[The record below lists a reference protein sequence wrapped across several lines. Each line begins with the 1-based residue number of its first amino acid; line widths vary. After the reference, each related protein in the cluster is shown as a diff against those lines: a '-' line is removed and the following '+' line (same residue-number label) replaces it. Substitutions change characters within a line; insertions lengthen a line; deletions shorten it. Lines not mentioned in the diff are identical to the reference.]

1 MVIRLLLVQDMEHDI
16 HQSQI
21 DIGSGKQAVRGSVQI
36 NDFLQTV
43 VQDRIRF
50 LMVVCLKMKVYRMH
64 HADGIDSA
72 VIQNDIGKG
81 FRSEVNLLEFTV
93 TVFFQDKKECT
104 TLGRIMIKISGI
116 ACDGFC
122 ADIHIAE
129 AGENPVKLDR
139 CMDVCPK
146 SESRFFPA
154 CQCTCQNIRGQGR
167 VNVFQLNSNSCR
179 SHLLIRKT

>member
-93 TVFFQDKKECT
+93 TVFSKIKGMYNVRENHD
-104 TLGRIMIKISGI
+104 KISGI

-154 CQCTCQNIRGQGR
+154 CQCTCQNIRGQG
-167 VNVFQLNSNSCR
+167 QG
-179 SHLLIRKT
+179 